1 VKFAEADPNE
11 GYFVTSYDEHTI
23 QINGKNFHSSLV
35 IANNA
40 LKTDWR
46 PHSVETLCA
55 TDFKDITAMNP
66 ELVIIGT
73 GSRLTF
79 PPVEIYA
86 ELIKLGV
93 GVEIM
98 DTGAA
103 CRTFN
108 VLTSE
113 GRHAVC
119 GLILPD

>member
-1 VKFAEADPNE
+1 MKFAEADPNE

-23 QINGKNFHSSLV
+23 QINGKNFHSSL
-35 IANNA
+35 IISNNA
-40 LKTDWR
+40 LKTDWQPR
-46 PHSVETLCA
+46 SVESLSTS
-55 TDFKDITAMNP
+55 DFMDIIDMNP

-73 GSRLTF
+73 GNRLTF
-79 PPVEIYA
+79 PPVEVYA
-86 ELIKLGV
+86 ELIKLGI

-98 DTGAA
+98 DTGAD

-108 VLTSE
+108 VLTGE